1 MGDDSFNPRAD
12 QRQTYAVQRTIRRY
26 SVLAVAELV
35 ETASTLCI
43 VVKMIEVSRKGC
55 YINTT
60 TTLPVNTVLKVVISR
75 DGQSFVTN
83 GKVIY
88 VHEEIGMGVLF
99 VDSAEEQLEIL
110 DSWLAGAARALA
122 P

>member
-12 QRQTYAVQRTIRRY
+12 QRQTYAVQRTIPRY

-43 VVKMIEVSRKGC
+43 VGKMIEVSRKGC

-99 VDSAEEQLEIL
+99 VDSTEEQLEIL

>member
-1 MGDDSFNPRAD
+1 MNVFNTVGTATALRGTNHDGA
-12 QRQTYAVQRTIRRY
+12 RRGLQW
-26 SVLAVAELV
+26 V
-35 ETASTLCI
+35 
-43 VVKMIEVSRKGC
+43 
-55 YINTT
+55 
-60 TTLPVNTVLKVVISR
+60 TTLSIRELTNARHMQFNEPYP

>member
-12 QRQTYAVQRTIRRY
+12 QRQTYAVQRTIPRY

-43 VVKMIEVSRKGC
+43 VGKMIEVSRKGC